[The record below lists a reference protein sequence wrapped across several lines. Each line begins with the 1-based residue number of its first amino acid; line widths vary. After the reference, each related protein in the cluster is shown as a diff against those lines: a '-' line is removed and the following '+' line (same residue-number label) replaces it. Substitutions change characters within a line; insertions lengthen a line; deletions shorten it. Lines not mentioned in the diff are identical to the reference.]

1 MHRIFPILIL
11 TLLFVAP
18 AMGKEIQVDGGKITF
33 DAPDGFE
40 PVPKEIL
47 DLKYPSSRAPK
58 YVIGNK
64 TAGTT
69 IAYDIKP
76 NALPQEGIEEG
87 RKAFTE
93 LFPRMIPGLEWIENK
108 TIELAGQKWIYL
120 EMTSN
125 ALDTDIHNIMLFTG
139 HDGQMLAFNFNS
151 TKEEFKEY
159 EKAIRASI
167 KSIKFN
173 KADAPAKE
181 KEPAAKP

>member
-1 MHRIFPILIL
+1 MYRFVPMLIL
-11 TLLFVAP
+11 TMLFTAP
-18 AMGKEIQVDGGKITF
+18 ATGKEIQVDDGKITF
-33 DAPDGFE
+33 EAPDGFE

-47 DLKYPSSRAPK
+47 DIKYPSSRAPK

-64 TAGTT
+64 SAGTT

-76 NALPQEGIEEG
+76 NALPQDGIEEG

-93 LFPRMIPGLEWIENK
+93 LLPRMIPGLKWIENK

-120 EMTSN
+120 ELTST

-139 HDGQMLAFNFNS
+139 YNGQMLAFNFNW
-151 TKEEFKEY
+151 TAEEFKKY

-173 KADAPAKE
+173 KADAPAE
-181 KEPAAKP
+181 GKEPVAKP